1 MFEDKVSVQKGHT
14 SRCLVQT
21 QPRPSGLNI
30 QPAQD
35 VEFRMSVS
43 FDVVPERTSES
54 GVFCGSV
61 EDLVPVRGEDSV
73 KRTRCISSHPRVR
86 NSGRDRD
93 SQRVIGVLDRKGS
106 DTHRRNV
113 RRRHL

>member
-1 MFEDKVSVQKGHT
+1 MFENRVSVQKGHT

-21 QPRPSGLNI
+21 QPCPSGLNV

-35 VEFRMSVS
+35 IGFRMPGSL
-43 FDVVPERTSES
+43 DVVPERTSES

-73 KRTRCISSHPRVR
+73 KRTCRVSSRPRVKIG
-86 NSGRDRD
+86 GRD
-93 SQRVIGVLDRKGS
+93 
-106 DTHRRNV
+106 
-113 RRRHL
+113 